1 MKHLITLL
9 ILVLRVNI
17 IEVDRLVPFLV
28 FLLGVDVVEVDIPGR
43 FIGSLDGTLLLCVDV
58 VEVNFVAV
66 DRDGCSGDG
75 AEQKGEG
82 NAGGAG
88 EAHGDVVIG
97 IRRLVM

>member
-28 FLLGVDVVEVDIPGR
+28 FLLG
-43 FIGSLDGTLLLCVDV
+43 VDV